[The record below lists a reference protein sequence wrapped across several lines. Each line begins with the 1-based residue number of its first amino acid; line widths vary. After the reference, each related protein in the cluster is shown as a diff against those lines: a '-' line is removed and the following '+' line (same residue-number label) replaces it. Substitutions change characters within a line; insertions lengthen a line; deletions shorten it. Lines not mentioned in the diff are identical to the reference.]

1 MHIARELHD
10 SLTQEISVIKVQSEA
25 AVHVARKKGEE
36 VPEALLAIREAGREA
51 ARELRATL
59 EALRD
64 DGVAPRHGLEHIPEL
79 VERAPQQV
87 WTRH

>member
-1 MHIARELHD
+1 MQAE
-10 SLTQEISVIKVQSEA
+10 V
-25 AVHVARKKGEE
+25 AVHLARKRGEP

-64 DGVAPRHGLEHIPEL
+64 DDKPRRTDSTTSRNWWSGPA
-79 VERAPQQV
+79 RPA
-87 WTRH
+87 WTRR